1 MDIIKVAPSVLDLGL
16 RENVVQLEYGRNL
29 YVTRCTKCH
38 NALRITRYSKVKWD
52 VTLPEMTI
60 KSKFSEEQT
69 QAVTAYIQ
77 AVLLS
82 SAAATK

>member
-38 NALRITRYSKVKWD
+38 NALRITRYSKVKWG

>member
-16 RENVVQLEYGRNL
+16 RENVVQLEYGRKS

-82 SAAATK
+82 STATTK